1 MVLSNGMLGKRTSTS
16 KLVIINLVY
25 KLTTCSGNTVV
36 IINKNNYK
44 TKVKAMLSDLR
55 NAKFKKI

>member
-1 MVLSNGMLGKRTSTS
+1 MLGKRTSTS